1 MAAGHS
7 RPPLNALP
15 EQVAS
20 CVWSLSLA
28 GPTATQTRTSHWV
41 PKAKVKKNTLPK
53 VLRVDWV
60 LNVGRGRWV
69 SLPKK
74 IVSLNR
80 HNSSLNPKEWPIR
93 MSTVAEVWGVE
104 WTEGVVSFQ

>member
-1 MAAGHS
+1 MLCLNRWHPVFDLYPS
-7 RPPLNALP
+7 LDQQPLKLALLTGC
-15 EQVAS
+15 QKLKWKRIS
-20 CVWSLSLA
+20 
-28 GPTATQTRTSHWV
+28 
-41 PKAKVKKNTLPK
+41 LPK

-74 IVSLNR
+74 IFSLNR

-93 MSTVAEVWGVE
+93 ISTVAEVWGVE
-104 WTEGVVSFQ
+104 WTEGVVGFQ